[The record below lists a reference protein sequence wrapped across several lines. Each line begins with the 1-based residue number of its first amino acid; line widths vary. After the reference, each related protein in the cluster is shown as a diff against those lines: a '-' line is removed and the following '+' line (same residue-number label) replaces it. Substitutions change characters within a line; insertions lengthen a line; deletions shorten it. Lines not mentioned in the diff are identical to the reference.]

1 MKGLC
6 LCVVTDEDVAR
17 DYGCCKSWRK
27 AQTHVRQTVVWDPRR
42 LGVVKRVRNVVCG
55 GGRGGRGGGDGQR
68 GTLSGVFHLVPRE
81 QVEDLRPARLESE

>member
-1 MKGLC
+1 VLQE
-6 LCVVTDEDVAR
+6 LA
-17 DYGCCKSWRK
+17 K

-42 LGVVKRVRNVVCG
+42 LVVVKRVRNVVCG
-55 GGRGGRGGGDGQR
+55 GSDGGGDGQR

>member
-6 LCVVTDEDVAR
+6 LCVVTDEDVAG
-17 DYGCCKSWRK
+17 DCGCCKSWRK

-42 LGVVKRVRNVVCG
+42 LGVVKRVRNVVCDG
-55 GGRGGRGGGDGQR
+55 GGGDGDGQR